1 MALGHPQRPANPP
14 AAPGRWR
21 ASLAI
26 DDLSWLV
33 WLIPFGLAAIYG
45 VIFVVQ
51 LPHNLW
57 VLNWNADYTSGFT
70 VPETLVKTG
79 TGGDTVLGTT
89 GGYVALWFGLL
100 TASLPLHREL
110 WEIGPTLLFIATALV
125 VGWSVAQVTD
135 RRVAAFAALLILVA
149 SPRALYIF
157 MAPVPHNTVVYPCTA
172 LLGAYLIWLIRTA
185 GRKRSTVFAVA
196 LPAGIVL
203 GACIASDSLVIAT
216 GVIPFVFAA
225 LLIGAQRGQQPKWA
239 AAGALTTAVV
249 AVPIAKLTSSM
260 MGSLGY
266 VTIAPTT
273 VIASLSELPRHG
285 ELIWEGL
292 KGLLNGYLTQTAPS
306 GFHPVL
312 GVACEIIIVAA
323 LVTLLVVGIR
333 TTGKLIWSGLRR
345 DVQTKPTQLVA
356 SSHIVYWAGSATA
369 TAGSWALSIRIEYV
383 HEAYYATLVFSIAA
397 VLALLMRSRATTR
410 WLVSA
415 CASIFFLASI
425 VGLTNYYMESYVLPI
440 ARSYM
445 GKATYV
451 PPIAHY
457 QSEITSFAKANHVVV
472 GYAGYGDAPTLTWS
486 SREQVVVRPV
496 QVCRNPGGV
505 DLCPFFL
512 ERVPSWYEPRR
523 RRTFLLVDSTEAFLP
538 ALPPGLGQPLAVE
551 SFGPLQM
558 YVYPYDIAS
567 RIGPL

>member
-1 MALGHPQRPANPP
+1 MALGHPQRPTNPL

-26 DDLSWLV
+26 GDLSWLV

-100 TASLPLHREL
+100 TARLPLHREL
-110 WEIGPTLLFIATALV
+110 WEIGPTLVFIATAV
-125 VGWSVAQVTD
+125 TVGWSVAQVTD

-172 LLGAYLIWLIRTA
+172 LLGAYLVWLTRTA
-185 GRKRSTVFAVA
+185 GRQRAMVFAVA
-196 LPAGIVL
+196 LPAGLVL
-203 GACIASDSLVIAT
+203 GACVASDSLVIAT
-216 GVIPFVFAA
+216 GVIPFVVTA
-225 LLIGAQRGQQPKWA
+225 LLIAAHPGSQPKWA

-249 AVPIAKLTSSM
+249 AVPIARLTSSIM
-260 MGSLGY
+260 ASLGY
-266 VTIAPTT
+266 VTIAPAT
-273 VIASLSELPRHG
+273 VIASLSELPRHA

-292 KGLLNGYLTQTAPS
+292 KGLLNGYLAQTAPS
-306 GFHPVL
+306 GFRPVL
-312 GVACEIIIVAA
+312 GVACEIIIATA
-323 LVTLLVVGIR
+323 LATLLIVGML
-333 TTGKLIWSGLRR
+333 TTVKFIWSGLRR
-345 DVQTKPTQLVA
+345 DVQTTPTQMA
-356 SSHIVYWAGSATA
+356 SSSHIIYWVGSAAVTCVA
-369 TAGSWALSIRIEYV
+369 WALSIRIEYV

-397 VLALLMRSRATTR
+397 VLALPMRSRLPAR
-410 WLVSA
+410 WLIST
-415 CASIFFLASI
+415 CASILFLASI

-445 GKATYV
+445 VKKYV
-451 PPIAHY
+451 PPTASY
-457 QSEITSFAKANHVVV
+457 VSEITRFAKANHVVV

-486 SREQVVVRPV
+486 SREQVIVRPV
-496 QVCRNPGGV
+496 QICRNPSGV
-505 DLCPFFL
+505 DICPFFL
-512 ERVPSWYEPRR
+512 ERVPSWYEPKQ

-538 ALPPGLGQPLAVE
+538 ALPPGLGEPLAANH
-551 SFGPLQM
+551 FGPLQM

-567 RIGPL
+567 RIASL